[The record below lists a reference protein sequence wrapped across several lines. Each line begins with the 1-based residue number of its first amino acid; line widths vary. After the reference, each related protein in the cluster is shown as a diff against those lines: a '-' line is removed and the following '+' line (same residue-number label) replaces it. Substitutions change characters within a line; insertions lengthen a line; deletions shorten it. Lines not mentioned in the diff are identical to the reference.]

1 VIAEIGGTT
10 GEPTMAKFPGLTPE
24 AIQQFRRERGLS
36 QQELAAI
43 LGVGVATVSRWETG
57 QASATG
63 TAAIVLQTVIT
74 AAHTGLTPDLW
85 LGSGNAIYQLL
96 RDVFDPADTTTLL
109 PIR

>member
-1 VIAEIGGTT
+1 MGSFGGTT
-10 GEPTMAKFPGLTPE
+10 GEHTMAKFPGLTPE
-24 AIQQFRRERGLS
+24 AIQQFRKERRLS

-57 QASATG
+57 QASVTG

-74 AAHTGLTPDLW
+74 ASHSGLTPDLW

-96 RDVFDPADTTTLL
+96 RDVFDPEDTTTLL
-109 PIR
+109 PNR